1 MTELSRDLMVRPAG
15 HEPGQHGTGGRR
27 NLMAW
32 TYLILAG
39 LCEVVYAALLK
50 KTQGFTQPLPTALF
64 LVAVVSIFVLLAL
77 AAREIPIGTA
87 YAVYPPSVSP
97 ARQRSAL
104 FSIMSPPPRSV
115 CSSW

>member
-1 MTELSRDLMVRPAG
+1 
-15 HEPGQHGTGGRR
+15 
-27 NLMAW
+27 MAW

-50 KTQGFTQPLPTALF
+50 KTQGFTQSLPTALF

-97 ARQRSAL
+97 ARQRLGIVLYHEPATAL
-104 FSIMSPPPRSV
+104 RLFFLVTLIGSIIGLKLATPT
-115 CSSW
+115 

>member
-15 HEPGQHGTGGRR
+15 HEPGQHGTG
-27 NLMAW
+27 
-32 TYLILAG
+32 LAG

-50 KTQGFTQPLPTALF
+50 KTQGFTQSLPTALF

>member
-1 MTELSRDLMVRPAG
+1 
-15 HEPGQHGTGGRR
+15 
-27 NLMAW
+27 MAW

-50 KTQGFTQPLPTALF
+50 KTQGFTQSLPTALF
-64 LVAVVSIFVLLAL
+64 LVAGVSIFVLLAL

-97 ARQRSAL
+97 ARQRFATAL
-104 FSIMSPPPRSV
+104 RLFFLVTLISSIIGLKLATPT
-115 CSSW
+115 

>member
-1 MTELSRDLMVRPAG
+1 
-15 HEPGQHGTGGRR
+15 
-27 NLMAW
+27 MAW

-50 KTQGFTQPLPTALF
+50 KTQGFTQSLPTALF

>member
-1 MTELSRDLMVRPAG
+1 
-15 HEPGQHGTGGRR
+15 
-27 NLMAW
+27 MAW

-50 KTQGFTQPLPTALF
+50 KTQGFTQSLPTALF

-97 ARQRSAL
+97 GAATVGIVLYHEPATAL
-104 FSIMSPPPRSV
+104 RLFFLVTLISSIIGLKLATPT
-115 CSSW
+115 